1 MITPQEIEAKA
12 QEFDIHIPN
21 VQRDYVFGWLIFG
34 IYTISALKDTLI
46 LKGGNVLRKAYFIN
60 TRFSED
66 LDFTTENSLD
76 SQLLI
81 NELNKVCQFV
91 QEQAGVIFDV
101 ERNQIIDEKMI
112 NDTKKIYK
120 IRLYFK
126 DFYQGIDY
134 ITISIR
140 MDVTEF
146 DKIYLPV
153 QSRKLIHPYS
163 DSEICSTEIKC
174 IKLEEALADKFKCLL
189 QRRYSFD
196 LYDLV
201 YGIFVN
207 DELEVDKPEII
218 KTFLKKTIFE
228 PSPIAVKNLLLGL
241 PLDLFRSYWE
251 NHIVCPIKGRIGFDD
266 AIDKF
271 KTGLEILFADFLY
284 GEHNALAYFPS
295 NLRNP
300 ILKAGTEKT
309 LLKVTYDGIDRLVE
323 PYSIIYKRRQDGVA
337 QEYFYGY
344 DQTGGRSSPAGIKA
358 FLNAKLTA
366 IENTTQIFDPR
377 YEIELSKAGETTNN
391 SYFGKPFAKKSSNI
405 LSSKPKRYKAPRSSY
420 YGLTYTIQC
429 SYCGKRFKRNRYST
443 RLNDHKDKYGNKC
456 FGRFGYIV

>member
-1 MITPQEIEAKA
+1 MITPQEIEAKS

-34 IYTISALKDTLI
+34 LYTISLLKDTLV
-46 LKGGNVLRKAYFIN
+46 LKGGNALRKAYFPN
-60 TRFSED
+60 TRFSDD

-81 NELNKVCQFV
+81 NEFNKICQFV
-91 QEQAGVIFDV
+91 QEQAGVTFDFDRNEIV
-101 ERNQIIDEKMI
+101 DERMI
-112 NDTKKIYK
+112 NEIKKVYK
-120 IRLYFK
+120 VRLYFK
-126 DFYQGIDY
+126 DFYQGTGH

-140 MDVTEF
+140 MDITEF
-146 DKIYLPV
+146 DKLYLSI
-153 QSRKLIHPYS
+153 QSRNLIHPYS
-163 DSEICSTEIKC
+163 DFEKCSTQIRC

-201 YGIFVN
+201 YAIFVN
-207 DELEVDKPEII
+207 NELEVDKGEVIR
-218 KTFLKKTIFE
+218 TFLKKTIFE

-241 PLDLFRSYWE
+241 PLDLFRSFWE
-251 NHIVCPIKGRIGFDD
+251 TSIVSPIKGRIGFDD

-271 KTGLEILFADFLY
+271 KVGLEVLFADFSY
-284 GEHNALAYFPS
+284 GEYNALAYFPA

-300 ILKAGTEKT
+300 ILKAGVDRTV
-309 LLKVTYDGIDRLVE
+309 LKLTYDGIERLVE

-358 FLNAKLTA
+358 FLNTKLTTL
-366 IENTTQIFDPR
+366 ENTTQTFDPR

-391 SYFGKPFAKKSSNI
+391 SYFGRPFAKKSSNI
-405 LSSKPKRYKAPRSSY
+405 LSSKPKKYKAPRSSY
-420 YGLTYTIQC
+420 HGLTYTIQC
-429 SYCGKRFKRNRYST
+429 SYCGKRFKRDSYTT

-456 FGRFGYIV
+456 FGRFGYIT